1 MTFYLLSFAAILAVV
16 GALTMLTRLIVHP
29 HLDELIQDHWSPQE
43 CDPPCEQVRV
53 APHSAP
59 VDRQSP
65 ARLA

>member
-43 CDPPCEQVRV
+43 CEPTCEPVRV
-53 APHSAP
+53 VARSAP
-59 VDRQSP
+59 VDRQAP
-65 ARLA
+65 ARLS

>member
-43 CDPPCEQVRV
+43 CQLPCEPVRV
-53 APHSAP
+53 VDSSAAPSRSSMA
-59 VDRQSP
+59 
-65 ARLA
+65 